1 MQKNKYLPRLF
12 TNFLFYYE
20 FKVFDKYFNLRFHF
34 KILKKL
40 VFFFFSNF
48 YLYNKQTS
56 LLTVTPS
63 TKKKTGKIMLIN

>member
-1 MQKNKYLPRLF
+1 MQKNQYLHRLF

-40 VFFFFSNF
+40 VFFF
-48 YLYNKQTS
+48 
-56 LLTVTPS
+56 LL
-63 TKKKTGKIMLIN
+63 